1 MKRTC
6 KQCGKEFEITDS
18 EVKFYKE
25 KNFDL
30 PKRCKACRDA
40 NKKGGNQ
47 KNNDNSN
54 VIQNNYQNNKS
65 NNNKKSNNSK
75 KSNNKIYKWFAA
87 VVASVAVVTTG
98 INCIPDKN
106 ESAKYENTQPTN
118 YVKNDNKTTS
128 GDNNKSN
135 NNEDKSSKSQVTNE
149 PVATK
154 EATTTE
160 EPAATE
166 EPQDTAI
173 NYTFRTKKNL
183 ESHYEKHGIE
193 MGFESAADYQS
204 AASDVVNNPDALHKL
219 EAEDGDDVYYLEST
233 NEFVIVSPDGYL
245 RTYFLPDAGKDYY
258 DRQ

>member
-40 NKKGGNQ
+40 NKNVGNQ
-47 KNNDNSN
+47 KNNNDSKVN
-54 VIQNNYQNNKS
+54 QNNYQKSNS
-65 NNNKKSNNSK
+65 NNNNKRNNS
-75 KSNNKIYKWFAA
+75 KIYKWVAA
-87 VVASVAVVTTG
+87 VAASVAVVATG
-98 INCIPDKN
+98 INFIPDNN
-106 ESAKYENTQPTN
+106 ESAKYENAQPTK
-118 YVKNDNKTTS
+118 YTKDDNKTTS
-128 GDNNKSN
+128 GDNSENEN
-135 NNEDKSSKSQVTNE
+135 NTNDGSKSQATNE
-149 PVATK
+149 PAATK

-160 EPAATE
+160 EPVATE
-166 EPQDTAI
+166 VPQDTAI